1 MQGSDSACA
10 ARAVSE
16 GTSSPDGMTEFAMHD
31 LEEREKKIKFAE
43 NLICRMV
50 DIEFGLLEKVV
61 YLNSATLNIEE
72 GVVKGIRVVP
82 TGISKD
88 EKGNDVLDGYEVLYH
103 LMNDVVLTSRE
114 VFRGKEQLLARY
126 REALFAG

>member
-1 MQGSDSACA
+1 M
-10 ARAVSE
+10 
-16 GTSSPDGMTEFAMHD
+16 
-31 LEEREKKIKFAE
+31 EEREKRIKFAE

-61 YLNSATLNIEE
+61 YLNSATLTIEE

-88 EKGNDVLDGYEVLYH
+88 EKGNDVLDGYEVLYQ
-103 LMNDVVLTSRE
+103 LMNDIVLTSRE
-114 VFRGKEQLLARY
+114 VFQGKEQLLARY
-126 REALFAG
+126 REALFAD

>member
-1 MQGSDSACA
+1 
-10 ARAVSE
+10 
-16 GTSSPDGMTEFAMHD
+16 
-31 LEEREKKIKFAE
+31 
-43 NLICRMV
+43 MV

-61 YLNSATLNIEE
+61 YLNSATLSIEE

-88 EKGNDVLDGYEVLYH
+88 ENGNDVLDGYEVLYQ
-103 LMNDVVLTSRE
+103 LMNDIVLTSRE

-126 REALFAG
+126 REALFAD